1 MPRRITSASLA
12 LVLTAASSAGPL
24 RAQETPAPS
33 LELRDAYAT
42 LLGLDL
48 DGEQPVRDGRTNI
61 YRSNLDNPAAPRLVT
76 RLEVSGNECRVRTA
90 SALQSPGDWAVVSLT
105 MIDLKRI
112 QSAVAYGSVDDLI
125 AGRNPL
131 RPGDAAARQLVLK
144 GNRLQC
150 TSRISL
156 ADKAETPVSSCRDSL
171 DISMMD
177 EAQVA
182 RVQRA
187 VTLLRE
193 RCDIDALRP

>member
-1 MPRRITSASLA
+1 MPGHIATASLA
-12 LVLTAASSAGPL
+12 LVLTAASFVRPL
-24 RAQETPAPS
+24 GAQETPDPS
-33 LELRDAYAT
+33 PELRDAYAT

-48 DGEQPVRDGRTNI
+48 DGEQPVRDGRTDI

-76 RLEVSGNECRVRTA
+76 RLEVSGNECRVRTT
-90 SALQSPGDWAVVSLT
+90 SALQSPGEWAVLSLT
-105 MIDLKRI
+105 MMDLKRI

-144 GNRLQC
+144 GDHLQC

-156 ADKAETPVSSCRDSL
+156 ADEAETPVSSCHDRL

-182 RVQRA
+182 RVQKA
-187 VTLLRE
+187 VALLTE